1 MKIEIGSGNKQV
13 ALLYFSTLVGVVLG
27 IISSIINTRFLD
39 PSAYGDVRYVQNIIN
54 LVASLLLFGYFLSGS
69 RLLALSK
76 DEQYSSRVRGAM
88 VIILLI
94 ACVIL
99 MIAMGVC
106 VFIYNNSSV
115 SILFLV
121 SLPVCISPLL
131 GNYVNTTAQGDNQ
144 IVRLSISRL
153 LPALLYVPIA
163 YLLYKNL
170 GASSTKM
177 ILLQWGISTLVLL
190 VIIISTH
197 PSFKNLRP
205 IFAELNRENHDYGFQ
220 LYSGSLVMVST
231 NYLAGIFIGQFNED
245 YSQVGYYTLALTIT
259 SPLTMLPAIIGT
271 TYFKQFASEPK
282 IPTRV
287 MRFSL
292 LLTIVS
298 GILFVL
304 VIKPL
309 VVFFYSERYSIV
321 GLYASVLAIGSC
333 IHGLGDML
341 NRYLGSHGQGVS
353 IRNASIANGIVKI
366 IGYSVLVFYFNTIGA
381 VITTIACDII
391 YTAVLIVY
399 YKRFV
404 KSC

>member
-1 MKIEIGSGNKQV
+1 MKIEISSGKNQV
-13 ALLYFSTLVGVVLG
+13 VLLYFSTLVGVMLG

-76 DEQYSSRVRGAM
+76 DEQYSRRVRGAM

-99 MIAMGVC
+99 MIVTGLC

-131 GNYVNTTAQGDNQ
+131 LNYVNTTAQGDNQ
-144 IVRLSISRL
+144 IARLSISRL

-163 YLLYKNL
+163 YLIYKNF

-190 VIIISTH
+190 IVIISTR
-197 PSFKNLRP
+197 PSFKSLRSV
-205 IFAELNRENHDYGFQ
+205 FTELHRENRDYGFQ
-220 LYSGSLVMVST
+220 LYLGSLVMVST
-231 NYLAGIFIGQFNED
+231 NYLAGIFIGHFNED

-271 TYFKQFASEPK
+271 TYFKQFASEPM
-282 IPTRV
+282 IPKRV
-287 MRFSL
+287 MRFTL

-309 VVFFYSERYSIV
+309 VVFLYSERYSV
-321 GLYASVLAIGSC
+321 VSLYASVLAIGSC
-333 IHGLGDML
+333 IHGFGDML

-353 IRNASIANGIVKI
+353 IRNASIANGIFKI
-366 IGYSVLVFYFNTIGA
+366 LGYSVLVFYFNTMGA

-391 YTAVLIVY
+391 YTAVLIMY

-404 KSC
+404 NIN

>member
-88 VIILLI
+88 VIILLM

-99 MIAMGVC
+99 MIITGLCVC
-106 VFIYNNSSV
+106 IYNNSSV
-115 SILFLV
+115 SILFLI
-121 SLPVCISPLL
+121 SLPVCFSPLL

-190 VIIISTH
+190 VVIISTH

-205 IFAELNRENHDYGFQ
+205 IFAELHRENRDYGFQ
-220 LYSGSLVMVST
+220 LYLGSLVMVST
-231 NYLAGIFIGQFNED
+231 NYLAGIFIGKFNED

-309 VVFFYSERYSIV
+309 VVFFYSERYSVV

-333 IHGLGDML
+333 IHGFGDML

-353 IRNASIANGIVKI
+353 IRNASIANGIFKI
-366 IGYSVLVFYFNTIGA
+366 LGYSVLVFYFNTMGA

>member
-1 MKIEIGSGNKQV
+1 MKIVIRSGKNQV
-13 ALLYFSTLVGVVLG
+13 ALLYFSTLVGVMLG
-27 IISSIINTRFLD
+27 IISSIINTHFLD

-76 DEQYSSRVRGAM
+76 DELYSSRVRGAM

-99 MIAMGVC
+99 ISVTGLC
-106 VFIYNNSSV
+106 TFIYNNSSV

-131 GNYVNTTAQGDNQ
+131 LNYVNTTAQGDNQ
-144 IVRLSISRL
+144 ITRLSISRL

-163 YLLYKNL
+163 YLVYKYL

-177 ILLQWGISTLVLL
+177 ILLQWGISTIVLL
-190 VIIISTH
+190 FVIISTR
-197 PSFKNLRP
+197 PSFKSLRP
-205 IFAELNRENHDYGFQ
+205 VFAELHRENRDYGFQ
-220 LYSGSLVMVST
+220 LYLGSLVMVST
-231 NYLAGIFIGQFNED
+231 NYLAGIFIGHFNED

-282 IPTRV
+282 IPARV
-287 MRFSL
+287 MKFTL
-292 LLTIVS
+292 LLTIFS
-298 GILFVL
+298 GVLFVI
-304 VIKPL
+304 VIKPF
-309 VVFFYSERYSIV
+309 VVFLYSERYSIV
-321 GLYASVLAIGSC
+321 GLYASVLALGSC
-333 IHGLGDML
+333 IHGFGDML

-353 IRNASIANGIVKI
+353 IRNASIANGLFKI
-366 IGYSVLVFYFNTIGA
+366 LGYSVLVYFLNTMGA

-391 YTAVLIVY
+391 YTAVLVLY
-399 YKRFV
+399 YKRFI
-404 KSC
+404 KSN

>member
-1 MKIEIGSGNKQV
+1 MKIEISSGKDQV
-13 ALLYFSTLVGVVLG
+13 ALLYFSTLVGVLLG

-39 PSAYGDVRYVQNIIN
+39 PLAYGDVRYVQNIIN

-76 DEQYSSRVRGAM
+76 DDQYSSRVRGAM

-99 MIAMGVC
+99 MSVTGLC
-106 VFIYNNSSV
+106 YFIYNNSSV

-121 SLPVCISPLL
+121 SIPVCISPLL

-153 LPALLYVPIA
+153 LPALLYVSIA
-163 YLLYKNL
+163 YLIYKNF

-177 ILLQWGISTLVLL
+177 IFLQWGISTLVLL
-190 VIIISTH
+190 VVIISTH

-205 IFAELNRENHDYGFQ
+205 IFAELHRENRDYGFQ
-220 LYSGSLVMVST
+220 LYLGSLVMVST

-245 YSQVGYYTLALTIT
+245 YSQVGFYTLALTIT

-271 TYFKQFASEPK
+271 TYFKQVASEPK
-282 IPTRV
+282 IPTRL

-309 VVFFYSERYSIV
+309 VVFLYSESYSIV
-321 GLYASVLAIGSC
+321 SLYASVLAIGSC
-333 IHGLGDML
+333 IHGFGDML

-353 IRNASIANGIVKI
+353 IRNASIANGIFKI
-366 IGYSVLVFYFNTIGA
+366 LGYSVLVFYFNTMGA

-404 KSC
+404 NRY

>member
-1 MKIEIGSGNKQV
+1 MKIEISSGNKQV
-13 ALLYFSTLVGVVLG
+13 ALLYFSTLVGVMLG

-88 VIILLI
+88 VIILLM

-99 MIAMGVC
+99 MIITGLCVC
-106 VFIYNNSSV
+106 IYNNSSV
-115 SILFLV
+115 SILFLI
-121 SLPVCISPLL
+121 SLPVCFSPLL

-190 VIIISTH
+190 VVIISTH

-205 IFAELNRENHDYGFQ
+205 IFAELHRENRDYGFQ
-220 LYSGSLVMVST
+220 LYLGSLVMVST
-231 NYLAGIFIGQFNED
+231 NYLAGIFIGKFNED

-259 SPLTMLPAIIGT
+259 SPLTMLPANIGT
-271 TYFKQFASEPK
+271 TYFKQFASEPM

-298 GILFVL
+298 GILFAL

-309 VVFFYSERYSIV
+309 VVFFYSERYSVV

-333 IHGLGDML
+333 IHGFGDML

-353 IRNASIANGIVKI
+353 IRNASIANGIFKI
-366 IGYSVLVFYFNTIGA
+366 LGYSVLVFYFNTMGA

-399 YKRFV
+399 YKRFI
-404 KSC
+404 KTC

>member
-1 MKIEIGSGNKQV
+1 MKIEISSGKNQV
-13 ALLYFSTLVGVVLG
+13 ALLYFSTLVGVLLG

-39 PSAYGDVRYVQNIIN
+39 PSVYGDVRYVQNIIN

-94 ACVIL
+94 ACVVLIVITGL
-99 MIAMGVC
+99 C
-106 VFIYNNSSV
+106 YFIYNNSTV

-131 GNYVNTTAQGDNQ
+131 LNYVNTTAQGDNQ
-144 IVRLSISRL
+144 ITRLSVSRL
-153 LPALLYVPIA
+153 LPALLYVPTA
-163 YLLYKNL
+163 YLVYKYS

-177 ILLQWGISTLVLL
+177 ILLQWGVSTIVLL
-190 VIIISTH
+190 FVIISTR

-205 IFAELNRENHDYGFQ
+205 VFAELNRENRDYGFQ
-220 LYSGSLVMVST
+220 LYLGSLVMVST
-231 NYLAGIFIGQFNED
+231 NYLAGIFIGHFNED
-245 YSQVGYYTLALTIT
+245 YSQVGYYTLALAIT
-259 SPLTMLPAIIGT
+259 SPLIMLPSIIGT

-287 MRFSL
+287 MKFTL
-292 LLTIVS
+292 LLTIFS

-304 VIKPL
+304 VIKPF
-309 VVFFYSERYSIV
+309 VVFLYSERYSIV
-321 GLYASVLAIGSC
+321 GLYASILAIGFC

-341 NRYLGSHGQGVS
+341 NRYLGSHGQGAS
-353 IRNASIANGIVKI
+353 IRNASIANGVFKI
-366 IGYSVLVFYFNTIGA
+366 LGYSVLVYFFNTMGA

-391 YTAVLIVY
+391 YTTVLVLY
-399 YKRFV
+399 YKRFI
-404 KSC
+404 KSN

>member
-1 MKIEIGSGNKQV
+1 MKIEISSGKDQV
-13 ALLYFSTLVGVVLG
+13 ALLYFSTLVGVLLG

-39 PSAYGDVRYVQNIIN
+39 PLAYGDVRYVQNIIN

-99 MIAMGVC
+99 MSVTGLC
-106 VFIYNNSSV
+106 YFIYNNSSV
-115 SILFLV
+115 SILFLI

-131 GNYVNTTAQGDNQ
+131 SNYVNTTAQGDNH
-144 IVRLSISRL
+144 IARLSISRL

-163 YLLYKNL
+163 YLVYKYL

-190 VIIISTH
+190 FVIISTR
-197 PSFKNLRP
+197 PSFKSLRP
-205 IFAELNRENHDYGFQ
+205 VFAEFHRENRDYGFQ
-220 LYSGSLVMVST
+220 LYLGSLVMVST

-271 TYFKQFASEPK
+271 TYFKQFASETR

-287 MRFSL
+287 MKFTL
-292 LLTIVS
+292 LLTVFS

-304 VIKPL
+304 IIKPF
-309 VVFFYSERYSIV
+309 VVFLYSERYSIV
-321 GLYASVLAIGSC
+321 GLYASVLAIGFC
-333 IHGLGDML
+333 IHGFGDML
-341 NRYLGSHGQGVS
+341 NRYLGSQGQGVS
-353 IRNASIANGIVKI
+353 IRNASIANGLFKI
-366 IGYSVLVFYFNTIGA
+366 LGYSVLVYFFNTMGA

-404 KSC
+404 NSN